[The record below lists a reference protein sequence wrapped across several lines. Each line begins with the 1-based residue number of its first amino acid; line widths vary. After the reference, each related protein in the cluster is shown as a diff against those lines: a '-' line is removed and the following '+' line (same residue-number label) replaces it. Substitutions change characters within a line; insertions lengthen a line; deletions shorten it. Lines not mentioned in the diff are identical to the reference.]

1 MQYKQTKIYPSD
13 IFSQIINLE
22 RAEFKTDLREIYQSD
37 SEIEIIY
44 VKDEGQIVAYL
55 TYKELDE
62 SFDIYMLMVVEEY
75 RKQKIASELLK
86 QLMYKNIILEVRI
99 SNEQAIKFYK
109 KNGFKEIRK
118 IKNYYDNHEDGLVM
132 YREIE

>member
-22 RAEFKTDLREIYQSD
+22 RAEFKTDLREIYQGD

-118 IKNYYDNHEDGLVM
+118 IKNYYDNHEAGLVM